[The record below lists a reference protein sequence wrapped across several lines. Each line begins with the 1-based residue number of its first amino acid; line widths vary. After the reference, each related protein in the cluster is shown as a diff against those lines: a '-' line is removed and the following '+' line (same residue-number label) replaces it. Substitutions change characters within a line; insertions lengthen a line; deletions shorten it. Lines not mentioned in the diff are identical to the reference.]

1 MRKLSAPE
9 LYRFTQINSE
19 EFHVS
24 ESDTKEFMQRFHPR
38 AFQSLNF
45 GLHLKRN
52 QNHIFIMGEPG
63 VGRIGMTKSMLR
75 EAAKRKDIPQDVVLV
90 SDFSEANKTQYLYFQ
105 AGHGHGFKQAVE
117 ELITQLKTQLPVVF
131 DGHAYQLKN
140 QQLENELAQKQES
153 ALEPALDLA
162 ESLNIEVQQNENNF
176 VLFAV
181 VEGERLRMAD
191 LKKLDEPLQRYFMDG
206 LDQVEEALN
215 KGLTHFPFLQHE
227 FMDAGKN

>member
-75 EAAKRKDIPQDVVLV
+75 EAAKRKDIPQDVGLV
-90 SDFSEANKTQYLYFQ
+90 SDFSEANKTQYGTGSQTTFQ
-105 AGHGHGFKQAVE
+105 SVGSVGFKMLPQVAGGMAFMGKTGGMKKSGGQVPTYGLEVHLLSQE
-117 ELITQLKTQLPVVF
+117 EKLLLGRHP
-131 DGHAYQLKN
+131 
-140 QQLENELAQKQES
+140 AQ
-153 ALEPALDLA
+153 
-162 ESLNIEVQQNENNF
+162 
-176 VLFAV
+176 
-181 VEGERLRMAD
+181 
-191 LKKLDEPLQRYFMDG
+191 PLQEVEHIVAHPGAQRRHG
-206 LDQVEEALN
+206 GHRRRRRLHGRGHVGGGPGTATRWQVRAHVEPPAAAD
-215 KGLTHFPFLQHE
+215 PRRP
-227 FMDAGKN
+227 